1 MSISIE
7 TNLDRNARAW
17 LLLFLMMKDK
27 SSRADY
33 NTQGYKQYNN
43 NNNNNN
49 NKIQQNWLRIVLA
62 PIANEILY
70 TRKNSINSICSTEK
84 M

>member
-17 LLLFLMMKDK
+17 LLLFLMIKDK

-33 NTQGYKQYNN
+33 NTQGYKQY
-43 NNNNNN
+43 NNN

-70 TRKNSINSICSTEK
+70 ARKNSIDSICSTEK

>member
-17 LLLFLMMKDK
+17 LLLFLMIKDK

-43 NNNNNN
+43 NN
-49 NKIQQNWLRIVLA
+49 KIQQNWLQIVLA

-70 TRKNSINSICSTEK
+70 ARKNSIDSICSTEK

>member
-17 LLLFLMMKDK
+17 LLLFLMIKDK

-33 NTQGYKQYNN
+33 NTQGYKQYYY
-43 NNNNNN
+43 NNN

-70 TRKNSINSICSTEK
+70 ARKNSIDSICSTEK

>member
-17 LLLFLMMKDK
+17 LLLFLMIKDK

-33 NTQGYKQYNN
+33 NTQGYKQY
-43 NNNNNN
+43 NNNNN

-70 TRKNSINSICSTEK
+70 ARKNSIDSICSTEK

>member
-17 LLLFLMMKDK
+17 LLLFLMIKDK

-33 NTQGYKQYNN
+33 NTQGYKQYN

-70 TRKNSINSICSTEK
+70 ARKNSIDSICSTEK

>member
-17 LLLFLMMKDK
+17 LLLFLMIKDK

-33 NTQGYKQYNN
+33 NTQGYKQY
-43 NNNNNN
+43 NNNNN

-70 TRKNSINSICSTEK
+70 ARKKSIDSIYSTEK